1 MYNIEFFVS
10 SRFTVL
16 VSSIFSPRVLCK
28 LQAIIRWSNNV
39 HDISWIIAPV
49 GDSLISHSLILGTGK
64 HQLDRLA
71 SSMSSRLMMPSILFP
86 ICGLSQNL
94 HLLLVKWSRKYGCHS
109 FHDGLPN
116 VQATCIVASYR
127 VHNFAC
133 AAGVYVCLFEMSRII
148 DSALQFFLSTLKL
161 GVFASSWNCGEACH
175 HWHSHCPLQP
185 HPQVCL

>member
-16 VSSIFSPRVLCK
+16 VSSIFPPESCANYRPSLDGP
-28 LQAIIRWSNNV
+28 IMFN
-39 HDISWIIAPV
+39 DISWIIAPV

-109 FHDGLPN
+109 FHDDLPN

-161 GVFASSWNCGEACH
+161 GVFASS
-175 HWHSHCPLQP
+175 
-185 HPQVCL
+185 